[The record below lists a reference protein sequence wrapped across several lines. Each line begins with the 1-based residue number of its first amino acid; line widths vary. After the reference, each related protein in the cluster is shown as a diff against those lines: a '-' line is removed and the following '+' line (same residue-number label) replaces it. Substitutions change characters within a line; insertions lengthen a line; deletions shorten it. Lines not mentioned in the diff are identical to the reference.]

1 VVIFLVML
9 ANGGLFN
16 PETITYQV
24 PELIGKNFE
33 SLQPIEGITVIKQ
46 GESYSDQYP
55 AGTILDQLPVAG
67 TQVEPGRTVF
77 VTVSLGPKPPDV
89 TMPAV
94 AGKTETEAKEILD
107 ALQMDLNIEVKEI
120 YHDTVPEGMVIGAD
134 VEVGAVLRKG
144 QKVTLTVSK
153 GVEAEFEVMPNLM
166 RDGIDK
172 IRAESMLAVRGFSNV
187 TWVPVESLLPEGA
200 IVSQSVEPNSYI
212 DITTPIVI
220 EYSSGVRPMV
230 TIEYTFTGL
239 PAMEESYVITIMC
252 GEQIIVQSATI
263 EPGQTTYTVTL
274 TGREPTEYTIYVNL
288 SYYTTVTVNFA

>member
-1 VVIFLVML
+1 MDALRQDPSMEFPALPAARPGAAERAKNRPAEETRQEEKTVPKPKRPRDELDAELGRGRAATIAVICCCVAAMVAVVIFLVML

-24 PELIGKNFE
+24 PELIGNNFE

-107 ALQMDLNIEVKEI
+107 ALQMDLNIAVKEI
-120 YHDTVPEGMVIGAD
+120 YHDTVPEGMVIGA
-134 VEVGAVLRKG
+134 EVKDDISSTDQCLRN
-144 QKVTLTVSK
+144 
-153 GVEAEFEVMPNLM
+153 F
-166 RDGIDK
+166 
-172 IRAESMLAVRGFSNV
+172 AVRAARLSRF
-187 TWVPVESLLPEGA
+187 
-200 IVSQSVEPNSYI
+200 SQSSTAPARQTGE
-212 DITTPIVI
+212 IVYRFI
-220 EYSSGVRPMV
+220 
-230 TIEYTFTGL
+230 
-239 PAMEESYVITIMC
+239 A
-252 GEQIIVQSATI
+252 Q
-263 EPGQTTYTVTL
+263 
-274 TGREPTEYTIYVNL
+274 
-288 SYYTTVTVNFA
+288 